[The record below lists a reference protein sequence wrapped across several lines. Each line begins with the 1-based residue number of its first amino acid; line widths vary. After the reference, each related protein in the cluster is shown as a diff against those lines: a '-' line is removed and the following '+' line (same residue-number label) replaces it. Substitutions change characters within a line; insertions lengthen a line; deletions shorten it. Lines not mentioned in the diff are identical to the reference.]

1 MPVKGVAPWR
11 RPVIVLI
18 AALAGALLLSSC
30 GGETDSPGSAE
41 ISALKIGGVS
51 GQELADKQELHKGNG
66 AEPQTLDPH
75 RAEGVPSANILRDLF
90 EGLTSEAPDGT
101 VIPGVAK
108 SWRVSD
114 DGMLY
119 TFELRN
125 DARWSNGDPVTAFDF
140 EYSLQRSVDPATLSH
155 YSSIL
160 YPIQNAEAIISGQR
174 PAADLG
180 VEALDD
186 YTLVIRLNGPTPYL
200 PGLLNHSTTYPV
212 HRGNVETD
220 GARFARPGNL
230 VSNGAYKLEEWVV
243 QSHIKLTRNENY
255 WDDAETVI
263 TTVDYYPIEN
273 QDSELKRYRADEL
286 DITEALPYN
295 QLTWIRENL
304 AAELVIAPYL
314 GSYYFGYNVT
324 RQPFKDD
331 GKLRRA
337 LSLAIDRDIITQRI
351 TGAGEIP
358 AYGWVPP
365 VADYEQQRPE
375 WAGWTQEERND
386 LARRLYHEAGYSKD
400 NPLHVEVLYNTNEN
414 HKRLSVAIASMWKQV
429 LGVETSLSN
438 QEWKVFL
445 ETRRRREDTEVFR
458 GGWIG
463 DYNDAFT
470 FSQMM
475 YSLNEMNHSGYS
487 NPRYDELLDR
497 AAGEYDTLKRAG
509 FMEEA
514 EQILLEDMPIIPV
527 YFYVS
532 RHLVKPWVGGYQ
544 ANIMDHRYTKN
555 FFILKH

>member
-1 MPVKGVAPWR
+1 MPRNGAAEWCR
-11 RPVIVLI
+11 SAAILI
-18 AALAGALLLSSC
+18 ALFAGSLSLGSC
-30 GGETDSPGSAE
+30 GGDREGPGSTATL
-41 ISALKIGGVS
+41 APKIGGVS
-51 GQELADKQELHKGNG
+51 GQELAEKQELHKGNG
-66 AEPQTLDPH
+66 SEPQTLDPH

-90 EGLTSEAPDGT
+90 EGLTSETPDGA

-108 SWRVSD
+108 SWQVSD
-114 DGMLY
+114 DGTVY
-119 TFELRN
+119 TFQLRT
-125 DARWSNGDPVTAFDF
+125 DSRWSNGDPVTAFDF
-140 EYSLQRSVDPATLSH
+140 EYSLRRSVDPATLSH

-160 YPIQNAEAIISGQR
+160 YPIENAEAIISGQR

-186 YTLVIRLNGPTPYL
+186 HTLEIRLNGPTPYL

-220 GARFARPGNL
+220 GSRFARPGNL
-230 VSNGAYKLEEWVV
+230 ISNGAYQLEEWVV
-243 QSHIKLTRNENY
+243 QSHIRLTRNEHY
-255 WDDAETVI
+255 WNDADTDINTV
-263 TTVDYYPIEN
+263 VFYPIEN
-273 QDSELKRYRADEL
+273 QDSELKRYRADEI
-286 DITEALPYN
+286 DITEALPYS

-304 AAELVIAPYL
+304 ADDLVVAPYL

-331 GKLRRA
+331 GKLRQA
-337 LSLAIDRDIITQRI
+337 LALAIDRDIITQRI

-365 VADYEQQRPE
+365 VVDYEQQQPE
-375 WAGWTQEERND
+375 WARWTQEERNE
-386 LARRLYHEAGYSKD
+386 LARQLYHEAGYSKD
-400 NPLHVEVLYNTNEN
+400 NPLQVQILYNTNEN

-429 LGVETSLSN
+429 LGVKTSLAN

-445 ETRRRREDTEVFR
+445 ETRRRKEDTEVFR

-470 FSQMM
+470 FSQLM
-475 YSLNEMNHSGYS
+475 YSINEMNHSGYA
-487 NPRYDELLDR
+487 NAHYDELLEL
-497 AAGEYDTLKRAG
+497 AAREHDTRKRAG
-509 FMEEA
+509 FMQEA
-514 EQILLEDMPIIPV
+514 ERILLEDMPIIPV

-544 ANIMDHRYTKN
+544 TNIMDHHYSKN